1 MPKQLKTNR
10 RVNETQNTIKEVLPG
25 KMRIEESE
33 KQSFFVSD
41 TPLMQNNENETCDS
55 PKIQN

>member
-1 MPKQLKTNR
+1 
-10 RVNETQNTIKEVLPG
+10 
-25 KMRIEESE
+25 MRIEESE

-41 TPLMQNNENETCDS
+41 TPLMPNNENEICDS